1 MTLVKLK
8 SNPTN
13 TWNSFDK
20 MFETV
25 FNSDNNNSFPFNDTL
40 DWKPD
45 VDLNETDKSFII
57 KADIAGLTKKDIKIN
72 IVDSVLTIS
81 GNRNN
86 EKDEEG
92 DCFHYRERLKGTFSR
107 SFNLPEI
114 VDEDKITANFKNGT
128 LTVELEKKEKMLP
141 KEIEIIGS

>member
-8 SNPTN
+8 SNPVN

-25 FNSDNNNSFPFNDTL
+25 FNSDNNSFPFKDTL

-57 KADIAGLTKKDIKIN
+57 KADIAGLTKKDIEIN
-72 IVDSVLTIS
+72 IVDDVLTIS

-92 DCFHYRERLKGTFSR
+92 DYFHYRERLKGSFSR

-114 VDEDKITANFKNGT
+114 VDKDKITANFKNGI

-141 KEIEIIGS
+141 RKIEIIGS